1 MFVQVIEGQTSNP
14 EALRAAGEAWEAE
27 VRPGAVGFLGVT
39 AGVTADGKAFTL
51 VRFTDEASAR
61 ANSERP
67 EQGAWFA
74 KHLATAYDA
83 EPTFTES
90 SDITE
95 WMGGGSNDAGFVQ
108 VMKTTGADRAKVEK
122 IDDIFENYVNLRP
135 DVLGG
140 IRIWTGADSYIDVAY
155 FTSEAEAR
163 KGEQTEMP
171 EALTQAMADLGD
183 GMGETEYLDLLDPQ
197 LR

>member
-1 MFVQVIEGQTSNP
+1 M
-14 EALRAAGEAWEAE
+14 AAGDAWQEE
-27 VRPGAVGFLGVT
+27 VGPGAIGYLGVT
-39 AGVTADGKAFTL
+39 AGIAADGRAFTL

-74 KHLATAYDA
+74 KHLATAYDS

-108 VMKTTGADRAKVEK
+108 VMKSTGVDRAKVEQM
-122 IDDIFENYVNLRP
+122 DVAFEAAIGLRP
-135 DVLGG
+135 DILGG
-140 IRIWTGADSYIDVAY
+140 IRVWTGTDSCIDVAY

-163 KGEQTEMP
+163 KGESSEMP
-171 EALTQAMADLGD
+171 EELVNTMAELAD
-183 GMGETEYLDLLDPQ
+183 GMGETEYLDLTNLQ